1 MKIFLILFTTI
12 FAFTV
17 SHGQELNCQVSVSAP
32 GIQGT
37 SNTVFTALQ
46 TQVRELVNNT
56 KWTNDKFLN
65 EERIQ
70 CQITITLNEK
80 VSSSEFKGK
89 IEVKSSRPV
98 YKSGYSSPMLSIAD
112 QNFQIKFDE
121 FEVLLYNENNQNSN
135 LINVAAYYC
144 YMIIGFDYD
153 SYSLLGGD
161 LYFGKA
167 QAIVVQM
174 NNAREPGWRAFES
187 DRNRYWLAENLVS
200 PRYRAIRN
208 LEYTMHV
215 KGLDI
220 ANKDAENAV
229 GVIAQGLET
238 LKAVHTDR
246 PNAFLLQVFFDAKSD
261 EFVGIFKGARGDV
274 RAKAKQTLSEV
285 NPGNISKY
293 DKITEN

>member
-1 MKIFLILFTTI
+1 MKQLLILFSI
-12 FAFTV
+12 LFCFTV
-17 SHGQELNCQVSVSAP
+17 SNAQELNCQVSVSAP

-56 KWTNDKFLN
+56 KWTNDKFQN

-80 VSSSEFKGK
+80 VSATEFKGK

-135 LINVAAYYC
+135 LVNVVAYYC
-144 YMIIGFDYD
+144 YMILGFDYD
-153 SYSLLGGD
+153 SFSLLGGD
-161 LYFGKA
+161 IYFAKA

-174 NNAREPGWRAFES
+174 NNAKEPGWRAFES

-200 PRYRAIRN
+200 PRYKAIRN
-208 LEYTMHV
+208 FEYNMHI

-220 ANKDAENAV
+220 ANKDAETAV
-229 GVIAQGLET
+229 GVIAEGLET
-238 LKAVHTDR
+238 LKPVHTDR

-274 RAKAKQTLSEV
+274 KAKAKQTLSEV
-285 NPGNISKY
+285 NPGNITKY
-293 DKITEN
+293 EKITEN